1 MTTPLWCLVIVAL
14 LPYPLAFTAG
24 YFKTKQFGKIDNH
37 LPRVQGAQLTGAGAR
52 VWAAQANAWEALA
65 VFTVAVFAAQV
76 AGADPARSATA
87 AKLFVAARV
96 AHAVC
101 YLADWANAR
110 SLTFFVAIGS
120 CIWLFV
126 LAAHA

>member
-24 YFKTKQFGKIDNH
+24 YFKAKQFGKIDNH

-52 VWAAQANAWEALA
+52 AWAAQANAWEALA
-65 VFTVAVFAAQV
+65 VFTVAVFVAHV
-76 AGADPARSATA
+76 AGADPERSATA

-96 AHAVC
+96 GHAVC
-101 YLADWANAR
+101 YLADWANPR
-110 SLTFFVAIGS
+110 SLVFFVAMGS
-120 CIWLFV
+120 CLWLFV
-126 LAAHA
+126 LAANA